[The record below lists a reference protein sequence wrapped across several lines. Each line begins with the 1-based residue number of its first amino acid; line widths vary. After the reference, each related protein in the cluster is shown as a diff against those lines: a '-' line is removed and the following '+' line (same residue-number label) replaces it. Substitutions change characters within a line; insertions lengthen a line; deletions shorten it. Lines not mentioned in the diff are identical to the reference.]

1 MNNRANYF
9 RLGLFVLTAIVLAV
23 LSIGVTVGPNLF
35 RPQSHLETY
44 FMFSIS
50 GLEVGSPVKF
60 RGIPV
65 GEVEEILLSSE
76 AYPSNHQEILS
87 EKNSVAVVRM
97 KINLA
102 DEEVKKQ
109 LKEYISHGLRVQTQL
124 AGITGSLYLSM
135 EFLDSDKYPADRIK
149 FSWTPKYLY
158 IPSAPS
164 LSNEIVENVKNFLAS
179 LDTLDLKGNLEGT
192 LPVLQSLIGNLE
204 RIAKGLEPNLF
215 NSLGDSLT
223 QLFVN
228 ADHKIDEINVSHLNE
243 LIEQI
248 RKSAASLDNLAKR
261 TEAEKLVKNLSSLS
275 QNLNNMIK
283 TNSYDLALTLRN
295 LNAIAENLKNLSSSI
310 PNNPAGLLLSP
321 KQAGNPLS
329 NK

>member
-23 LSIGVTVGPNLF
+23 LSIGVIVGPNLF

-164 LSNEIVENVKNFLAS
+164 LSNEIV
-179 LDTLDLKGNLEGT
+179 
-192 LPVLQSLIGNLE
+192 
-204 RIAKGLEPNLF
+204 
-215 NSLGDSLT
+215 
-223 QLFVN
+223 
-228 ADHKIDEINVSHLNE
+228 DEINVSHLNE

>member
-23 LSIGVTVGPNLF
+23 LSIGVIVGPNLF

-109 LKEYISHGLRVQTQL
+109 
-124 AGITGSLYLSM
+124 
-135 EFLDSDKYPADRIK
+135 
-149 FSWTPKYLY
+149 
-158 IPSAPS
+158 
-164 LSNEIVENVKNFLAS
+164 
-179 LDTLDLKGNLEGT
+179 
-192 LPVLQSLIGNLE
+192 IG
-204 RIAKGLEPNLF
+204 RAH
-215 NSLGDSLT
+215 
-223 QLFVN
+223 V
-228 ADHKIDEINVSHLNE
+228 
-243 LIEQI
+243 
-248 RKSAASLDNLAKR
+248 
-261 TEAEKLVKNLSSLS
+261 
-275 QNLNNMIK
+275 
-283 TNSYDLALTLRN
+283 
-295 LNAIAENLKNLSSSI
+295 
-310 PNNPAGLLLSP
+310 
-321 KQAGNPLS
+321 
-329 NK
+329 